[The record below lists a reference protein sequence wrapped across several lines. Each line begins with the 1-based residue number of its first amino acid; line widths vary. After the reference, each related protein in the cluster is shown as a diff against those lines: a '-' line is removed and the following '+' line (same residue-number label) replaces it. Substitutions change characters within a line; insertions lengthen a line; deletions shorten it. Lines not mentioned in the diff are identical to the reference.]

1 MRQYGER
8 GTSGGSRASAQ
19 RDAGGTPGKQSLVE
33 QAYGQAGSAPVQR
46 KAGDD
51 DSTSG
56 ATGADTTFPRVAAL
70 VKRGTSPVALRSAL
84 SSDPSLA
91 RDIPAYLAA
100 GGTPDFNELMAFA
113 FPAAP
118 AAPAVSPPGSGDGA
132 VGSSTII
139 NSEAAK
145 SEKQPT
151 DPSQPLPAARPG
163 NKALD
168 KGVMKWTLKAVD
180 HETADID
187 IDFKPDSSKV
197 EAKAVSFVQTV
208 ISKVGT
214 GFAYGGGTATNPAK
228 KQAVYQPFEEPT
240 SKKRVDHFPEGEN
253 DPFYGAEWDQTAKQ
267 WKREGST
274 SKVGTSPKGG
284 TSTSAKMHDGPD
296 APESRMGLG
305 DTSSEFET
313 VPVVLETRQPLG
325 SLTWGF
331 KIKDQANSKIELTGG
346 TDADCKDTPSTDW
359 GKTLD
364 QFYVGK
370 FETILDEFDIAKADL
385 KPDHKTKLDDVVTKM
400 KADTSLKAQL
410 GGACDL
416 TGDEQFNKALSLKR
430 AENARDYLVAKGID
444 ASRLE
449 VQSYSFDWARVEA
462 ERGKSEGK
470 NRRVQV
476 WLHK

>member
-1 MRQYGER
+1 MRQY
-8 GTSGGSRASAQ
+8 SD
-19 RDAGGTPGKQSLVE
+19 RDAGSRPGTASGQSDAGGGPGKRTLVE
-33 QAYGQAGSAPVQR
+33 QVYGPAGAAPVQR
-46 KAGDD
+46 KAGDGD
-51 DSTSG
+51 AAAG
-56 ATGADTTFPRVAAL
+56 ASDADTRFPRVAAIANSGL
-70 VKRGTSPVALRSAL
+70 GADALRRAL
-84 SSDPSLA
+84 SADPSLA
-91 RDIPAYLAA
+91 RDIPMYLAA
-100 GGTPDFNELMAFA
+100 GGAPQLNDLMAAA
-113 FPAAP
+113 FPAVPVAP
-118 AAPAVSPPGSGDGA
+118 AEQPPAVNGP
-132 VGSSTII
+132 VGSSATIQGGGT
-139 NSEAAK
+139 K

-151 DPSQPLPAARPG
+151 DPTQPLPAARPG
-163 NKALD
+163 TKPLD
-168 KGVMKWTLKAVD
+168 KGVMTWTLKAVD

-187 IDFKPDSSKV
+187 IDFKPDPAKV
-197 EAKAVSFVQTV
+197 EAKSVSFVQTV
-208 ISKVGT
+208 ISKVGS

-228 KQAVYQPFEEPT
+228 KQAVYQPFEEPG

-253 DPFYGAEWDQTAKQ
+253 DPFYGAEWNQSAKKWQ
-267 WKREGST
+267 REGST
-274 SKVGTSPKGG
+274 SRVGTSPKGG

-325 SLTWGF
+325 SLSWGF
-331 KIKDQANSKIELTGG
+331 KIKDQANSRVELTGG
-346 TDADCKDTPSTDW
+346 TDADCKDTPSADW

-385 KPDHKTKLDDVVTKM
+385 KPDHKTKLDGVVTKM